1 MYKRQKA
8 ASSSWGSELD
18 GHMVEAW
25 NGEQR
30 AYSKYGNKLEDYF
43 NTGFAHNHNVSISNV
58 TDKSHFRASFGSSNN
73 KGLFPNEKLDKI
85 NIDLNAGAEMNQ
97 YLSMEGKVSLSRTKA
112 VPNVRNLIRAIQRKI
127 VKTKVAR
134 LLSIS

>member
-1 MYKRQKA
+1 MPAALYGSRAGNGVILITTKKGSKKEGFGVRYSGNFTWSTVAETLKMQERYGQGTDGVYNKA

-58 TDKSHFRASFGSSNN
+58 TDKSHFRA
-73 KGLFPNEKLDKI
+73 
-85 NIDLNAGAEMNQ
+85 
-97 YLSMEGKVSLSRTKA
+97 LSAVLTIKVYSRT
-112 VPNVRNLIRAIQRKI
+112 RNWIR
-127 VKTKVAR
+127 
-134 LLSIS
+134 